1 MVVEIELVLQAVRQ
15 IKDTNDELIST
26 LIIFVIYSEQSL
38 RFSVPLGEVPDLLQ
52 QLRVGDGRV
61 EVLAL
66 GLHAQLLLHT
76 QVLQNVHGRGER
88 ELV

>member
-1 MVVEIELVLQAVRQ
+1 MEIELVLQAVRQ

-38 RFSVPLGEVPDLLQ
+38 RFSVPLGEVTDLLQ

-66 GLHAQLLLHT
+66 GLHAQLLLHA
-76 QVLQNVHGRGER
+76 QVLQNVHGRGWR

>member
-1 MVVEIELVLQAVRQ
+1 MEIELVLHTVRQ

-52 QLRVGDGRV
+52 QLRVGYGRV
-61 EVLAL
+61 EVLAQ
-66 GLHAQLLLHT
+66 GLHAPLLLHS
-76 QVLQNVHGRGER
+76 QVLQYVHGHCWR
-88 ELV
+88 ELI